1 VLVRVGLT
9 CIALQSGVG
18 DEVHKRMMTFG
29 LCGWERVRGDG
40 MVNEGG
46 KRWDVGGGKGG
57 GGGRSRSVSWKSGM
71 EVCMMG

>member
-1 VLVRVGLT
+1 
-9 CIALQSGVG
+9 
-18 DEVHKRMMTFG
+18 
-29 LCGWERVRGDG
+29 

-46 KRWDVGGGKGG
+46 KSGSKVVRGDMGGREGGRYVVRWDVGGKKGG